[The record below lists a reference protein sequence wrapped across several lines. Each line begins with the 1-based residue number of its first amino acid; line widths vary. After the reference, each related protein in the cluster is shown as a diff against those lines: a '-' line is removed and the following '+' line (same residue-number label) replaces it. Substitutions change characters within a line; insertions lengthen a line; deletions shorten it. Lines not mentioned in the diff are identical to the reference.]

1 MFSYSGG
8 KVWNTRITSNYS
20 GMIWHNLQFAISGN
34 NRVFIHY
41 YTCIYAVDIMV
52 GIIQDKSA
60 GVIWNVSRVLQHAL
74 CAETFQI
81 FPRFLKMQIGAIHG
95 RFCQN
100 VSSLLQT
107 ALAPNAPGV
116 CQTERSWSPDGL
128 WVSGAYL
135 ARTDVDPRPVR
146 FEVPRGKAGT
156 PINHEVRRV
165 FICVYCGCL

>member
-8 KVWNTRITSNYS
+8 KVRNTRITSNYS
-20 GMIWHNLQFAISGN
+20 GMIRHNLQFAISGN

-41 YTCIYAVDIMV
+41 YTCINAVDIMV

-60 GVIWNVSRVLQHAL
+60 GIIWNVSRVLQHAL

-81 FPRFLKMQIGAIHG
+81 FSRFLKMQIGAIHG
-95 RFCQN
+95 RFRQN

-116 CQTERSWSPDGL
+116 LFPNASCMQYHRMDLSLPSCTPLGCNNPCDLPSPAL
-128 WVSGAYL
+128 L
-135 ARTDVDPRPVR
+135 
-146 FEVPRGKAGT
+146 GKQ
-156 PINHEVRRV
+156 
-165 FICVYCGCL
+165 

>member
-20 GMIWHNLQFAISGN
+20 RMIRHNLQIAISGN
-34 NRVFIHY
+34 NCVFIHY

-60 GVIWNVSRVLQHAL
+60 RIIWNVSRILQHAL
-74 CAETFQI
+74 CAETFQF

-107 ALAPNAPGV
+107 ALAPNAPGASYLESHYHGLNAMHPRWNAFL
-116 CQTERSWSPDGL
+116 CQALRE
-128 WVSGAYL
+128 L
-135 ARTDVDPRPVR
+135 ATKTHWWN
-146 FEVPRGKAGT
+146 GKWGCGS
-156 PINHEVRRV
+156 RRRRN
-165 FICVYCGCL
+165 